1 MSAPEEFL
9 FAMKLAGR
17 DAFERV
23 LGEVAATVFRQ
34 VGCAPAVVAA
44 LVAELN
50 EAIMPGADDGAGFD
64 VQFRA
69 RAGSCEVV
77 VFVRGREIWRTS
89 RPIP

>member
-1 MSAPEEFL
+1 VSAPEEFL

-17 DAFERV
+17 DAFEHV

-50 EAIMPGADDGAGFD
+50 EAIRPGADDGAGFD

-69 RAGSCEVV
+69 HAGSCEVI
-77 VFVRGREIWRTS
+77 VFVRDREIWRTS

>member
-1 MSAPEEFL
+1 VSAPEEFL

-17 DAFERV
+17 DDFERV
-23 LGEVAATVFRQ
+23 LGEVATTVFRQ
-34 VGCAPAVVAA
+34 VGCAPAVVAD

-50 EAIMPGADDGAGFD
+50 EAIMPGADEGAGFD

-69 RAGSCEVV
+69 HGGSCEVIV
-77 VFVRGREIWRTS
+77 LVRDREIWRTS